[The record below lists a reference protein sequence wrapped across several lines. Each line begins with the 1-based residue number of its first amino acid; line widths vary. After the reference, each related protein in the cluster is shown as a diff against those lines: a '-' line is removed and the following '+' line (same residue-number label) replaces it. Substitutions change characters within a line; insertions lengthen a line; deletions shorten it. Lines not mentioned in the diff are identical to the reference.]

1 MRLLYYFFLIF
12 IKQFYFLQ
20 IHNYSHCKCVAEA
33 ANIVFLG
40 KHLEA
45 TFVLLDAR
53 TLDQLKNKSQNK
65 IFE

>member
-1 MRLLYYFFLIF
+1 M
-12 IKQFYFLQ
+12 YFLQ

-45 TFVLLDAR
+45 TFVLLDPR